1 MRPDDIITLFS
12 GKTVEVNN
20 TDAEGR
26 LVLGDGVAY
35 ATKILNANIVV
46 DLATLTGTQGITTG
60 RLNFWIVFL
69 FLQERF
75 FSTIWIY
82 NNSQIGKYHA
92 AVLSNEETWENYC
105 VEAGKKSGD
114 HAYPIIYCPEFQFT
128 EFASH
133 VADMKNSV
141 NDRMNAQTSCAGI
154 FIHSHLENGFEFPGC

>member
-1 MRPDDIITLFS
+1 M
-12 GKTVEVNN
+12 
-20 TDAEGR
+20 
-26 LVLGDGVAY
+26 
-35 ATKILNANIVV
+35 
-46 DLATLTGTQGITTG
+46 
-60 RLNFWIVFL
+60 
-69 FLQERF
+69 
-75 FSTIWIY
+75 
-82 NNSQIGKYHA
+82 
-92 AVLSNEETWENYC
+92 LSNEETWENYC